1 MLIMIKQRFHHI
13 NLDALNKQIPWKKK
27 HVRVNQMPFF
37 YKELSKAI
45 TAQTKLRNIFLW
57 NRIDKKRIRY
67 TKQGNVRSLFK
78 DYEKM
83 VFGRFWFYRPRNHMK
98 SF

>member
-13 NLDALNKQIPWKKK
+13 NLDALNKQIPWKKT

-45 TAQTKLRNIFLW
+45 TAQIKLRNIFL
-57 NRIDKKRIRY
+57 
-67 TKQGNVRSLFK
+67 
-78 DYEKM
+78 
-83 VFGRFWFYRPRNHMK
+83 
-98 SF
+98 